1 MLQAPQPPPPAMPIR
16 SRQSDHAMSKS
27 ERTQMLPRPTWADPR
42 VHLLDDVWLLTIV
55 AILVATGVPWFLS
68 GFEVQLG
75 AASWGL
81 LVLGAVHWAFTSIA
95 APTRAH
101 TQWRRRGLAALH
113 LAGVVGVGYIWQH
126 TGGVQNPVFLC
137 VFALPVIAAIFV
149 SDWHPYFTAAMAVA
163 VVTVVAL
170 IQVPELR
177 WYASGLTGLG
187 PWLANLFGEPTA
199 AANAPFSGFYAPA
212 SYFVVLL
219 EVFAIVLFA
228 CAVAAEYLGTI
239 FERLYSLV
247 SLARA
252 EAEGGQELW
261 TGLIEQLPVPAF
273 LIDVDTLQIVCA
285 SKLATQDFCDQDD
298 AIEGRS
304 LFDAVRF
311 SYPEVVQELVRGA
324 DGVAQHAVIR
334 VADEFRVAQV
344 RVRHVAQ
351 LGHRFALALV
361 EDTTEAFCVRTALDT
376 AEHAALVID
385 ARGRLCAFNK
395 PASWLFA
402 GLTIGMD
409 AVGLLPQGLSGAQW
423 WDPGV
428 AGRRK
433 MHVEIAPWVYQVT
446 TSAVA
451 LPAEE
456 ERMYVVAFLPVG
468 KAEVANQA
476 ATGST
481 LVSTTLAQKR

>member
-1 MLQAPQPPPPAMPIR
+1 MA
-16 SRQSDHAMSKS
+16 KS

-55 AILVATGVPWFLS
+55 AILIATAVPWFLS

-75 AASWGL
+75 ATTWGL
-81 LVLGAVHWAFTSIA
+81 LGLGAIHVAFTSVGA
-95 APTRAH
+95 QTRAH
-101 TQWRRRGLAALH
+101 TRWRSRGLAALH
-113 LAGVVGVGYIWQH
+113 LTGVIAVGYIWQH
-126 TGGVQNPVFLC
+126 AGGVQNPMFLC
-137 VFALPVIAAIFV
+137 VFVLPVIGAIFV
-149 SDWHPYFTAAMAVA
+149 SDGQPYFTALLAI
-163 VVTVVAL
+163 VVVSSVAL
-170 IQVPELR
+170 GQVPELR
-177 WYASGLTGLG
+177 WYASGLTRAG
-187 PWLANLFGEPTA
+187 PWLARLFGDPSA
-199 AANAPFSGFYAPA
+199 AGAAPFSGFYAPA
-212 SYFVVLL
+212 SYFVVIL
-219 EVFAIVLFA
+219 EVFAIVLVA

-273 LIDVDTLQIVCA
+273 LVDVDTLQVVCA
-285 SKLATQDFCDQDD
+285 SALATRTFCDDD
-298 AIEGRS
+298 EPVGGRS
-304 LFDAVRF
+304 VFDALRF
-311 SYPEVVQELVRGA
+311 SYPDVVQELIRGD
-324 DGVAQHAVIR
+324 DGIAEQVVIR
-334 VADEFRVAQV
+334 VANEFRVAQV

-351 LGHRFALALV
+351 LGHRFALVLV
-361 EDTTEAFCVRTALDT
+361 EDATEAFCVRAALDS

-385 ARGRLCAFNK
+385 AHGRLCAFNK

-402 GLTIGMD
+402 GMSTGMD
-409 AVGLLPQGLSGAQW
+409 AAGLLPPDASAGQW

-433 MHVEIAPWVYQVT
+433 RHIEIAPWVYQLT
-446 TSAVA
+446 SSAVA

-468 KAEVANQA
+468 KAEAANEVAT
-476 ATGST
+476 ATSLADAT
-481 LVSTTLAQKR
+481 LVLKR

>member
-1 MLQAPQPPPPAMPIR
+1 M
-16 SRQSDHAMSKS
+16 SRS
-27 ERTQMLPRPTWADPR
+27 ERTQLLPRPTWADPR

-55 AILVATGVPWFLS
+55 AILIATGVPWFLS

-113 LAGVVGVGYIWQH
+113 LAGVIGVGYIWQH

-137 VFALPVIAAIFV
+137 VFALPVIGAIFV
-149 SDWHPYFTAAMAVA
+149 SDWHPYFTAAVAVA
-163 VVTVVAL
+163 VVILVAL
-170 IQVPELR
+170 AQVPELR
-177 WYASGLTGLG
+177 WYIGGLSSSG
-187 PWLANLFGEPTA
+187 PWLARLFGEQSA
-199 AANAPFSGFYAPA
+199 VANAPFSGFYAPA

-219 EVFAIVLFA
+219 EVFAILLFA

-273 LIDVDTLQIVCA
+273 LIDVDTLQVVSA
-285 SKLATQDFCDQDD
+285 SQLATQKFCDRDD
-298 AIEGRS
+298 AIEGRD
-304 LFDAVRF
+304 LFDAVCF
-311 SYPEVVQELVRGA
+311 SYPDVVQELIRGA
-324 DGVAQHAVIR
+324 DGVAQQAVIR
-334 VADEFRVAQV
+334 VAHEFRVAQV
-344 RVRHVAQ
+344 RVRHIAQ
-351 LGHRFALALV
+351 LGHRFALVLI
-361 EDTTEAFCVRTALDT
+361 EDTTEAFCVRAALDT

-402 GLTIGMD
+402 GMAIGMD
-409 AVGLLPQGLSGAQW
+409 VAGLLPQGPAGGQW

-433 MHVEIAPWVYQVT
+433 MHIEIAPWVYQVT
-446 TSAVA
+446 SAAVA

-456 ERMYVVAFLPVG
+456 ERLYAVAFLPVG
-468 KAEVANQA
+468 KAEVANQVA
-476 ATGST
+476 AGAT
-481 LVSTTLAQKR
+481 LVSTTLAQER

>member
-1 MLQAPQPPPPAMPIR
+1 
-16 SRQSDHAMSKS
+16 MSKS

-55 AILVATGVPWFLS
+55 AIVVATGVPWFLS

-101 TQWRRRGLAALH
+101 TRWRRRGLAALH

-137 VFALPVIAAIFV
+137 VFALPVIGAIFV
-149 SDWHPYFTAAMAVA
+149 SDWHPYFTAAVGVA
-163 VVTVVAL
+163 VVSVVAL
-170 IQVPELR
+170 AQVPELR
-177 WYASGLTGLG
+177 WYVGGLSGAG
-187 PWLANLFGEPTA
+187 PWLADLFGEQA
-199 AANAPFSGFYAPA
+199 AVANAPFLGFYAPA

-239 FERLYSLV
+239 FERLYALV

-273 LIDVDTLQIVCA
+273 LIDVDTQQVVSA
-285 SKLATQDFCDQDD
+285 SKLATQKFCDQDD
-298 AIEGRS
+298 AIEGRD

-311 SYPEVVQELVRGA
+311 SYPDVVQELIRGE
-324 DGVAQHAVIR
+324 DGVAPQAVIR

-344 RVRHVAQ
+344 GVRHVAQ
-351 LGHRFALALV
+351 LGHRFALVLV
-361 EDTTEAFCVRTALDT
+361 EDTTEAFCVRAALDT

-385 ARGRLCAFNK
+385 ARGRVCAFNK

-402 GLTIGMD
+402 GMSIGVD
-409 AVGLLPQGLSGAQW
+409 AVGLMPQAPSGGQW
-423 WDPGV
+423 WDPGI

-433 MHVEIAPWVYQVT
+433 MHVEIAPWLYQVT
-446 TSAVA
+446 ASAVA

-468 KAEVANQA
+468 KAEVAANQVA
-476 ATGST
+476 AGST

>member
-1 MLQAPQPPPPAMPIR
+1 M
-16 SRQSDHAMSKS
+16 
-27 ERTQMLPRPTWADPR
+27 
-42 VHLLDDVWLLTIV
+42 
-55 AILVATGVPWFLS
+55 PWFLS

-81 LVLGAVHWAFTSIA
+81 LVLGAVHCAFTSIA

-113 LAGVVGVGYIWQH
+113 LAGVIGVGYIWQH

-137 VFALPVIAAIFV
+137 VFALPVIGAIFV
-149 SDWHPYFTAAMAVA
+149 SDWHPYFTAAVAVA
-163 VVTVVAL
+163 VVTLVAL
-170 IQVPELR
+170 AQVPELR
-177 WYASGLTGLG
+177 WYIGGLSSSG
-187 PWLANLFGEPTA
+187 PWLARLFGEQSA
-199 AANAPFSGFYAPA
+199 VANAPFSGFYAPA

-219 EVFAIVLFA
+219 EVFAILLFA

-273 LIDVDTLQIVCA
+273 LIDVDTLQVVSA
-285 SKLATQDFCDQDD
+285 SQLATQKFCDRDD
-298 AIEGRS
+298 AIEGRD
-304 LFDAVRF
+304 LFDAVCF
-311 SYPEVVQELVRGA
+311 SYPDVVQELIRGA
-324 DGVAQHAVIR
+324 DGVAQQAVIR
-334 VADEFRVAQV
+334 VAHEFRVAQV
-344 RVRHVAQ
+344 RVRHIAQ
-351 LGHRFALALV
+351 LGHRFALVLI
-361 EDTTEAFCVRTALDT
+361 EDTTEAFCVRAALDT

-402 GLTIGMD
+402 GMAIGMD
-409 AVGLLPQGLSGAQW
+409 VAGLLPQGPAGGQW

-433 MHVEIAPWVYQVT
+433 MHIEIAPWVYQVT
-446 TSAVA
+446 SAAVA

-456 ERMYVVAFLPVG
+456 ERLYAVAFLPVV
-468 KAEVANQA
+468 KAEVANQVA
-476 ATGST
+476 AGAT
-481 LVSTTLAQKR
+481 LVSTTLAQER